1 MLERIVIRRSP
12 LISASE
18 WILSIWASNNV
29 KTVDE
34 ARAATANWFIREDC
48 FDELWNRYR
57 RGGATMG
64 NAASDKKNTRC
75 FSLKLSRNTDKDLI
89 RHLESQEN
97 IQAYIKQLI
106 REDMKR
112 ASR

>member
-1 MLERIVIRRSP
+1 
-12 LISASE
+12 
-18 WILSIWASNNV
+18 
-29 KTVDE
+29 
-34 ARAATANWFIREDC
+34 
-48 FDELWNRYR
+48 
-57 RGGATMG
+57 MG

-97 IQAYIKQLI
+97 VQAYIKQLI